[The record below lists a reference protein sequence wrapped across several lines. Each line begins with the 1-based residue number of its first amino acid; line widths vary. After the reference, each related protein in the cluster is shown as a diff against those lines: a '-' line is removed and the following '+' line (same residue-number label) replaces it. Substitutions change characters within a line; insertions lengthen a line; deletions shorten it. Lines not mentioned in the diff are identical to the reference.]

1 MFKRLFSFLR
11 KKPTGIDCE
20 TCGMIPDSD
29 IPMLIHMLKSDYD
42 KETKLLNEFPV
53 GSPDSTEN
61 PAVREQRQQLWEWN
75 SRIRTLHYDTGIDIE
90 NIERIMKE
98 RIPSLK
104 DADISLCKHWSGV
117 Q

>member
-11 KKPTGIDCE
+11 KKPTGVDCE
-20 TCGMIPDSD
+20 TNGMIPDSD

-42 KETKLLNEFPV
+42 MVTEILNRFPV
-53 GSPDSTEN
+53 EYPDCAIN
-61 PAVREQRQQLWEWN
+61 PAVRKQRQELWEWN
-75 SRIRTLHYDTGIDIE
+75 SRARTLHYNIGIDIE
-90 NIERIMKE
+90 NIEQIMKE

-104 DADISLCKHWSGV
+104 V

>member
-11 KKPTGIDCE
+11 KKPTSIDCE

-42 KETKLLNEFPV
+42 KVTRILNRFPV
-53 GSPDSTEN
+53 GYPVDAAN
-61 PAVREQRQQLWEWN
+61 PAECKQRQELWEWN
-75 SRIRTLHYDTGIDIE
+75 NRARTLHYDVGIDIE
-90 NIERIMKE
+90 IIERMMKE

-104 DADISLCKHWSGV
+104 DMDNSL
-117 Q
+117 

>member
-20 TCGMIPDSD
+20 TGGMIPDSD

-42 KETKLLNEFPV
+42 KETELLNRFPV
-53 GSPDSTEN
+53 GSPDGTEN
-61 PAVREQRQQLWEWN
+61 PVVREQRQELWEWN

-104 DADISLCKHWSGV
+104 DTDISLCKHWSGV

>member
-11 KKPTGIDCE
+11 KKSTGIDCE
-20 TCGMIPDSD
+20 TGGMIPDSD

-42 KETKLLNEFPV
+42 KVTETLNNFPC
-53 GSPDSTEN
+53 PF
-61 PAVREQRQQLWEWN
+61 PASEVDPVVRKQYDELWDWDF
-75 SRIRTLHYDTGIDIE
+75 RVRTLHYDVGIDIE
-90 NIERIMKE
+90 NIERLMKE

-104 DADISLCKHWSGV
+104 DMDISLCKHWSGI

>member
-1 MFKRLFSFLR
+1 MFKRLFRFLR

-53 GSPDSTEN
+53 GYPGDTIN
-61 PAVREQRQQLWEWN
+61 PVVRELWEWH

-104 DADISLCKHWSGV
+104 DTDISLCKQWSGV